1 MRNRLFSNISNY
13 IKLLRIKSWAKN
25 FFVFVPVVFAKLLF
39 DANTFYIAVMG
50 FVTFSIASSAVYVLN
65 DIVDAPKDAVHPLK
79 KDRPIA
85 SGKISKKHALVLGT
99 FLYLLLALITF
110 KMSLSFMIIVWVYVF
125 INIFYTAFLKEIVIV
140 DIFCIAS
147 GFMLRVIGGGLLVS
161 VYISKW
167 LILTTMFLSLFL
179 AVMKRR
185 VEIANSPDAK
195 EQRTVLKDYSL
206 TFIDQI
212 VAMTG
217 SGVILSYAL
226 YSVAD
231 NTVEKFG
238 TERLIFTTMFV
249 IFGIFRYMYLVYKK
263 DRGENVIE
271 VILTDPPMIINLILY
286 VASAVFIIYFYKIWM
301 IF

>member
-1 MRNRLFSNISNY
+1 MRNQLFSNILNY
-13 IKLLRIKSWAKN
+13 IKLLRVKSWAKN

-39 DANTFYIAVMG
+39 DADTFYIIVMG
-50 FVTFSIASSAVYVLN
+50 FFTFSIASSAVYVLN
-65 DIVDAPKDAVHPLK
+65 DIVDAPKDAIHPLK
-79 KDRPIA
+79 MDRPIA
-85 SGKISKKHALVLGT
+85 SGKISKKHALVLGA

-110 KMSLSFMIIVWVYVF
+110 KMNLSFMIIIWIYVF
-125 INIFYTAFLKEIVIV
+125 INMLYTTLLKQIVIV

-147 GFMLRVIGGGLLVS
+147 GFMLRVIGGGLLIS

-206 TFIDQI
+206 NFIDQI

-231 NTVEKFG
+231 KTVEKFG

-263 DRGENVIE
+263 DKGENVIE
-271 VILTDPPMIINLILY
+271 VLITDPPMIINLILY
-286 VASAVFIIYFYKIWM
+286 VSSAVFIIYFYRIWK
-301 IF
+301 FF

>member
-1 MRNRLFSNISNY
+1 MKNQLFSRINSY
-13 IKLLRIKSWAKN
+13 LKLLRITSWPKN
-25 FFVFVPVVFAKLLF
+25 FFVFVPAVFAKLLF
-39 DANTFYIAVMG
+39 DANTFYLTVLG
-50 FVTFSIASSAVYVLN
+50 FATFSIASSAVYVIN
-65 DIVDAPKDAVHPLK
+65 DFFDAPKDALHPHK

-85 SGKISKKHALVLGT
+85 SGKIPRKHALAFGA
-99 FLYLLLALITF
+99 FLYLLLVLISF
-110 KMSLSFMIIVWVYVF
+110 KMNLAFVIIVWVYVL
-125 INIFYTAFLKEIVIV
+125 INILYTVFLKEIVIV

-147 GFMLRVIGGGLLVS
+147 GFMLRVIGGGLLIS

-185 VEIANSPDAK
+185 VEIANSPDAE
-195 EQRTVLKDYSL
+195 EQRSVLKDYSL
-206 TFIDQI
+206 SFIDQI
-212 VAMTG
+212 AAMTG

-231 NTVEKFG
+231 KTVEKFG

-249 IFGIFRYMYLVYKK
+249 IFGIFRYMYLAYKK
-263 DRGENVIE
+263 DKGENVIE
-271 VILTDPPMIINLILY
+271 VILTDPPMIINLIFY
-286 VASAVFIIYFYKIWM
+286 VSSALFIIYFYKIWT

>member
-1 MRNRLFSNISNY
+1 MKNQLFSKIGSY
-13 IKLLRIKSWAKN
+13 IKLLRVTSWAKN
-25 FFVFVPVVFAKLLF
+25 FFVFVPAVFAKQLF
-39 DANTFYIAVMG
+39 HPDEFRMIVIG
-50 FVTFSIASSAVYVLN
+50 FITFSIASSAVYVLN
-65 DIVDAPKDAVHPLK
+65 DIVDSPKDAVHPLK

-85 SGKISKKHALVLGT
+85 SGKISKLNAQIIGT
-99 FLYLLLALITF
+99 FLFLILVLITVL
-110 KMSLSFMIIVWVYVF
+110 MNSSFMIIVWLYVI
-125 INIFYTAFLKEIVIV
+125 INILYTTLLKEIVIV

-185 VEIANSPDAK
+185 VEIASSSDSSG
-195 EQRTVLKDYSL
+195 QRTVLKDYSL
-206 TFIDQI
+206 NFIDQI
-212 VAMTG
+212 AAMTG

-226 YSVAD
+226 YSVAER
-231 NTVEKFG
+231 TVESFG
-238 TERLIFTTMFV
+238 TERLVFTTMFV

-271 VILTDPPMIINLILY
+271 VLLTDPPMIINLILY
-286 VASAVFIIYFYKIWM
+286 VASALFIIYFYKTWM
-301 IF
+301 FF

>member
-1 MRNRLFSNISNY
+1 
-13 IKLLRIKSWAKN
+13 
-25 FFVFVPVVFAKLLF
+25 
-39 DANTFYIAVMG
+39 MG
-50 FVTFSIASSAVYVLN
+50 FATFSLASSAVYVLN

-85 SGKISKKHALVLGT
+85 SGKMSKQNAIVLGV
-99 FLYLLLALITF
+99 FLYLLLVLITI
-110 KMSLSFMIIVWVYVF
+110 KMNPAFMIIVWIYVL
-125 INIFYTAFLKEIVIV
+125 INIFYTMFLKEIVIV

-147 GFMLRVIGGGLLVS
+147 GFMLRVIGGGLIIS

-167 LILTTMFLSLFL
+167 MILTTMFLSLFL

-185 VEIANSPDAK
+185 VEISNSPDPAG
-195 EQRTVLKDYSL
+195 QRRVLKEYSL
-206 TFIDQI
+206 NFIDQI

-231 NTVEKFG
+231 KTVEKFG
-238 TERLIFTTMFV
+238 TERLIFTTVFV

-271 VILTDPPMIINLILY
+271 VILTDLPMIINLMFY
-286 VASAVFIIYFYKIWM
+286 VASALLIIYFYDKW
-301 IF
+301 IFF

>member
-1 MRNRLFSNISNY
+1 MRNLLFSKVFTY
-13 IKLLRIKSWAKN
+13 IRLLRISNWPKN
-25 FFVFVPVVFAKLLF
+25 FFVFVPAVFAKQIFNPVDFSLVVL
-39 DANTFYIAVMG
+39 G

-65 DIVDAPKDAVHPLK
+65 DIVDAPKDAIHPLK

-85 SGKISKKHALVLGT
+85 SGKISAGNARILGMLLFVLLV
-99 FLYLLLALITF
+99 LITF
-110 KMSLSFMIIVWVYVF
+110 KMNPYFMMIVWLYVV
-125 INIFYTAFLKEIVIV
+125 INIFYTLFLKKIVIV

-147 GFMLRVIGGGLLVS
+147 GFMLRVVGGGLLIS

-195 EQRTVLKDYSL
+195 EQRTVLKEYSL
-206 TFIDQI
+206 SFIDQI
-212 VAMTG
+212 AAMTG

-231 NTVEKFG
+231 RTVQSFG

-271 VILTDPPMIINLILY
+271 VLMTDIPMIINLLLYIL
-286 VASAVFIIYFYKIWM
+286 SAIFIIYFYKLWIPS
-301 IF
+301 

>member
-1 MRNRLFSNISNY
+1 MRNQLFSNLMNY
-13 IKLLRIKSWAKN
+13 IKLLRVKSWAKN
-25 FFVFVPVVFAKLLF
+25 FFVFVPAVFAKMFF
-39 DANTFYIAVMG
+39 DTDTFYLTVAG

-65 DIVDAPKDAVHPLK
+65 DIVDAPKDAVHLLK

-85 SGKISKKHALVLGT
+85 SGKISKKQALFLGAGLYLVLA
-99 FLYLLLALITF
+99 LLTL
-110 KMSLSFMIIVWVYVF
+110 KMNLPFMIIVWVYVF
-125 INIFYTAFLKEIVIV
+125 INILYTTLLKEIVIV

-147 GFMLRVIGGGLLVS
+147 GFMLRVIGGGLLIS

-185 VEIANSPDAK
+185 VEIANSPDAHD
-195 EQRTVLKDYSL
+195 QRAVLKDYSL

-231 NTVEKFG
+231 RTVEKFG

-249 IFGIFRYMYLVYKK
+249 IFGIFRYMYLAYKK

-286 VASAVFIIYFYKIWM
+286 VVSAVYIIYFYKMWM
-301 IF
+301 TF

>member
-1 MRNRLFSNISNY
+1 MRNQLFSNISNY
-13 IKLLRIKSWAKN
+13 IKLLRMKSWAKN

-39 DANTFYIAVMG
+39 DVNTFYIIVMG

-65 DIVDAPKDAVHPLK
+65 DIVDAPKDAIHPLK

-85 SGKISKKHALVLGT
+85 SGKISQKNALVLGA

-110 KMSLSFMIIVWVYVF
+110 KMNLSFMIIVWIYVF
-125 INIFYTAFLKEIVIV
+125 INVLYTMFLKEIVIV

-147 GFMLRVIGGGLLVS
+147 GFMLRVIGGGLLIS

-185 VEIANSPDAK
+185 VEIANSPDAN

-206 TFIDQI
+206 NFIDQI

-231 NTVEKFG
+231 KTVEKFG

-271 VILTDPPMIINLILY
+271 VILTDPPMIINLIFY
-286 VASAVFIIYFYKIWM
+286 VTSAVFIIYFYKIWM
-301 IF
+301 SF

>member
-1 MRNRLFSNISNY
+1 MRNQLFSNISNY
-13 IKLLRIKSWAKN
+13 IKLLRVKSWAKN

-39 DANTFYIAVMG
+39 DANTFYIIVTG

-65 DIVDAPKDAVHPLK
+65 DIVDAPNDAIHPLK

-85 SGKISKKHALVLGT
+85 SGKISQKNALVLGA

-110 KMSLSFMIIVWVYVF
+110 KMNLSFMIIIWIYVF
-125 INIFYTAFLKEIVIV
+125 INILYTMFLKEIVIV

-147 GFMLRVIGGGLLVS
+147 GFMLRVIGGGLLIS

-185 VEIANSPDAK
+185 VEIANSPDAN

-206 TFIDQI
+206 NFIDQI

-231 NTVEKFG
+231 KTVEKFG

-271 VILTDPPMIINLILY
+271 VILTDPPMIINLIFY

-301 IF
+301 FF

>member
-1 MRNRLFSNISNY
+1 MRNQLFSNISNY
-13 IKLLRIKSWAKN
+13 IKLLRVKSWAKN

-39 DANTFYIAVMG
+39 DANTFYIIVTG

-65 DIVDAPKDAVHPLK
+65 DIVDAPNDAIHPLK

-85 SGKISKKHALVLGT
+85 GGKISQKNALVLGA

-110 KMSLSFMIIVWVYVF
+110 KMNLSFMIIVWIYVF
-125 INIFYTAFLKEIVIV
+125 INILYTMFLKEIVIV

-147 GFMLRVIGGGLLVS
+147 GFMLRVIGGGLLIS

-206 TFIDQI
+206 NFIDQI

-231 NTVEKFG
+231 KTVEKFG

-271 VILTDPPMIINLILY
+271 VILTDPPMIINLIFY

-301 IF
+301 FF

>member
-1 MRNRLFSNISNY
+1 MRNQLFSNISNY

-39 DANTFYIAVMG
+39 DANTFYIIVTG

-65 DIVDAPKDAVHPLK
+65 DIVDAPKDAIHPLK

-85 SGKISKKHALVLGT
+85 SGKISQKNALVLGAL
-99 FLYLLLALITF
+99 LYLLLALITF
-110 KMSLSFMIIVWVYVF
+110 KMNLSFMVIVWIYVF
-125 INIFYTAFLKEIVIV
+125 INILYTMFLKEIVIV

-147 GFMLRVIGGGLLVS
+147 GFMLRVIGGGLLIS

-185 VEIANSPDAK
+185 VEIANSPDAN

-206 TFIDQI
+206 NFIDQI

-231 NTVEKFG
+231 KTVEKFG

-271 VILTDPPMIINLILY
+271 VILTDPPMIINLIFY

-301 IF
+301 FF